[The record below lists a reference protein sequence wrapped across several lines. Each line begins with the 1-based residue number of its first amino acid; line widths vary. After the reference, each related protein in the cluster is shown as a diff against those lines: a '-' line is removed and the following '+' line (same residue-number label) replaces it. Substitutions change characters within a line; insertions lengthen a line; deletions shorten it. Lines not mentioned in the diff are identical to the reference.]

1 MGAVEAFHAMYT
13 ELAFVLREWWGGMV
27 GGLPGHGEG
36 RDDLVAARDRG
47 YLASGL
53 DYGADEF
60 VAHYEACGGGLV
72 AAVDVEFAGGW
83 QGVRLGF

>member
-1 MGAVEAFHAMYT
+1 MRGEGET
-13 ELAFVLREWWGGMV
+13 KKGEG

-36 RDDLVAARDRG
+36 CDDLVAERDGG
-47 YLASGL
+47 YLAAGL

-83 QGVRLGF
+83 QGVRLGFKQA